1 MSWFKR
7 NWKTIA
13 GALCGGASVA
23 VGVYVNPIAGIAL
36 GSVCNAAFGA
46 HATTLGQDLTRRAL
60 EVLHPLDAA
69 KLAAAL
75 KSTTITEKKP

>member
-13 GALCGGASVA
+13 GAACGGASAALA
-23 VGVYVNPIAGIAL
+23 VFVSPVAGILAA
-36 GSVCNAAFGA
+36 SACTAAFGA
-46 HATTLGQDLTRRAL
+46 HATTLGEDLTRRVL
-60 EVLHPLDAA
+60 EVLHPLDAQ
-69 KLAAAL
+69 KLADAL